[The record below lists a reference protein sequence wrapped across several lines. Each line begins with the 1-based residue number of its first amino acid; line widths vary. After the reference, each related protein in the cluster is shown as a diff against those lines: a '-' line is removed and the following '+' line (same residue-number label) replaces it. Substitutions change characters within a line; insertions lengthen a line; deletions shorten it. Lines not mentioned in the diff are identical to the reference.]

1 MDFNNDFRYD
11 LQVGQVYEQAF
22 AKLLGSKI
30 EIKRDFQCLETGNI
44 FIEYESRN
52 KPSGIASTQAD
63 FWCYWL
69 SDNHCVFIKT
79 EALKSLCRE
88 YLNTKRDIL
97 GGDMN
102 TSKGILLPL
111 NDLINKNLL

>member
-1 MDFNNDFRYD
+1 MEFNNDFRYD
-11 LQVGQVYEQAF
+11 LQVGQVYEQEF

-30 EIKRDFQCLETGNI
+30 EIKRDFRCLETGNI

-52 KPSGIASTQAD
+52 KPSGIATSEAQ

-88 YLNTKRDIL
+88 YLNTNRDIL